1 MRKLPKFHTTF
12 YFLGA
17 SIFLLLPSA
26 VHAQDYRTGTIK
38 SVTGSVSVLRGGTV
52 QVAEP
57 GAAVVERDRISTGPN
72 SGAAFSL
79 RDGTTISLG
88 PNSIVD
94 MTSFRFESTK
104 QEGELTIGLVT
115 GAMRFISGLLS
126 KRSSANMRIA
136 TNTATIGIRGTDFIL
151 EAE

>member
-1 MRKLPKFHTTF
+1 MRKLLKQRISFCS
-12 YFLGA
+12 LGL
-17 SIFLLLPSA
+17 SFFLLFPCVL
-26 VHAQDYRTGTIK
+26 HAQDNRSGTIK
-38 SVTGSVSVLRGGTV
+38 NVTGSVSLLRSGATL
-52 QVAEP
+52 VAEP

-104 QEGELTIGLVT
+104 QEGELTLGLVT
-115 GAMRFISGLLS
+115 GALRFISGLLS
-126 KRSSANMRIA
+126 KRSSANMHIS
-136 TNTATIGIRGTDFIL
+136 TNTATIGIRGTDFIV